1 MTDLSSDLAA
11 IRVRCLQAPALPDL
25 MAYAGD
31 AIIDRAHLLA
41 RLEEMRGA
49 LNRVR
54 DYFHALDYG
63 GKKEADMIVDDIRK
77 RVSISL
83 RPLDV
88 PG

>member
-11 IRVRCLQAPALPDL
+11 IRARRAYCSAFCHTCCYDLP
-25 MAYAGD
+25 
-31 AIIDRAHLLA
+31 RLLA